1 MRLSFSIRSSI
12 QPIIDQQLNTK
23 KSPKRLSN
31 HRTSNRKLEKRLMH
45 GYNNTEPFTR
55 RTPKRYTYTK
65 NSCVVTITDVNDAP
79 PKHNPALLT
88 RFHFP
93 VLILLSRIATPPF
106 WFLFFQVFPPPLL
119 VFLSMFPAFTGLLL
133 PPQSNALCLSPPLF
147 SLAHLPFQLPAGMHV
162 TSPFLSRQT
171 GMRQCCDTTRCHFI
185 PNTSA
190 SSPFLLPFP
199 PLSLLFSFSSSL
211 LDSMHVPVSYK

>member
-1 MRLSFSIRSSI
+1 
-12 QPIIDQQLNTK
+12 
-23 KSPKRLSN
+23 
-31 HRTSNRKLEKRLMH
+31 MH
-45 GYNNTEPFTR
+45 GYNNTEPFNR

-65 NSCVVTITDVNDAP
+65 NSCAVTITDVNDAP

-133 PPQSNALCLSPPLF
+133 PPQSNSHPQALCLSPPLF
-147 SLAHLPFQLPAGMHV
+147 SRSSSVSATRWHARHV
-162 TSPFLSRQT
+162 TFFVSANRDAAMLRYYQVPFYTQHL
-171 GMRQCCDTTRCHFI
+171 GII
-185 PNTSA
+185 PFSA
-190 SSPFLLPFP
+190 SIPPSLPPFF
-199 PLSLLFSFSSSL
+199 FFFFSS
-211 LDSMHVPVSYK
+211 

>member
-119 VFLSMFPAFTGLLL
+119 VFLFTFPAFTGLLL
-133 PPQSNALCLSPPLF
+133 PPSIKFTPTCSLSL
-147 SLAHLPFQLPAGMHV
+147 SA
-162 TSPFLSRQT
+162 SFLSR
-171 GMRQCCDTTRCHFI
+171 
-185 PNTSA
+185 
-190 SSPFLLPFP
+190 
-199 PLSLLFSFSSSL
+199 SSSV
-211 LDSMHVPVSYK
+211 SATRWHARHVTFSVSANRDTAMLP